1 VFLTGALTL
10 ALTLLAAPSTS
21 GLYFEQTTIVY
32 VEGQPAG
39 PGVHTRT
46 WHAGSSMRL
55 EAGDTPAGT
64 ALVLRLD
71 LDRAWRLDPG
81 QRVAVELDAGRLKA
95 RSQADAAFAAGLMGG
110 GEDGAVRTQALE
122 GSRTVAGHVCRGY
135 QLTGPSVQMVLWVA
149 EDLPVGVDTFAD
161 LLEWSGASRSLGGLL
176 TRIRALPGFPLQ
188 TRTRIDVLG
197 EIRETVSTV
206 TTIDVGPQ
214 PRELFEVPAGWRVV
228 AEAPAPTSEG
238 DPE

>member
-1 VFLTGALTL
+1 MHFAGALTL
-10 ALTLLAAPSTS
+10 ALLAAAPSAP

-32 VEGQPAG
+32 VGGQAAG

-46 WHAGSSMRL
+46 WHAEQGMRL
-55 EAGDTPAGT
+55 EAGDTSAGT

-71 LDRAWRLDPG
+71 LDRAWRLDPD
-81 QRVAVELDAGRLKA
+81 QRAAVELDAARLRA
-95 RSQADAAFAAGLMGG
+95 RSQADAAFAGGLMGG
-110 GEDGAVRTQALE
+110 GEDGAVRTRSLE
-122 GSRTVAGHVCRGY
+122 GTRTVAGHVCRGY

-149 EDLPVGVDTFAD
+149 QDLPVGVEVFTDF
-161 LLEWSGASRSLGGLL
+161 LEWSGASRSMGGLL
-176 TRIRALPGFPLQ
+176 AQIRTLPGFPLQ
-188 TRTRIDVLG
+188 TRTRVEVLG

-228 AEAPAPTSEG
+228 AEAPVPPQEG

>member
-1 VFLTGALTL
+1 VLLTGAVTL
-10 ALTLLAAPSTS
+10 ALLAAPTMP

-46 WHAGSSMRL
+46 WHAGEKMRL
-55 EAGDTPAGT
+55 EAGDAVDGP

-81 QRVAVELDAGRLKA
+81 RRVAVAVDTARLRA
-95 RSQADAAFAAGLMGG
+95 RSQADAAFAAGLMGA
-110 GEDGAVRTQALE
+110 GEDGAVRAKALA
-122 GSRTVAGHVCRGY
+122 GTRTVAGHACRGY

-149 EDLPVGVDTFAD
+149 EDLPVGVDAFAD

-176 TRIRALPGFPLQ
+176 ARIRELPGFPLQ
-188 TRTRIDVLG
+188 TRTRVEALG
-197 EIRETVSTV
+197 EVRETVSVV
-206 TTIDVGPQ
+206 TTVEVGPQ
-214 PRELFEVPAGWRVV
+214 PPELFEVPAGWRVV
-228 AEAPAPTSEG
+228 AEDPPPTREG